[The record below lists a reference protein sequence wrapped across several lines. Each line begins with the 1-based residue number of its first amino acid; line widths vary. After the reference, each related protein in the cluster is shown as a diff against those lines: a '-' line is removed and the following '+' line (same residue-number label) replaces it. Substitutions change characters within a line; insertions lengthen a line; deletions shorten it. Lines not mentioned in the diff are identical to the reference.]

1 MIGGRAASPASREL
15 PSGKRHIGTMKTVS
29 ARQANHEFSDLL
41 SRVEHGEEIL
51 ITKGKPV
58 AILRP
63 YRLPLMTAERKNAI
77 QHAIDVMAN
86 GLSWGGTLKSKRGEM
101 HEL

>member
-1 MIGGRAASPASREL
+1 
-15 PSGKRHIGTMKTVS
+15 MKTVS

-51 ITKGKPV
+51 ITKRSKPV

-86 GLSWGGTLKSKRGEM
+86 GLVLGWHPKKVQTRRDAWVVISFDTFLFTQLVRYPT
-101 HEL
+101 